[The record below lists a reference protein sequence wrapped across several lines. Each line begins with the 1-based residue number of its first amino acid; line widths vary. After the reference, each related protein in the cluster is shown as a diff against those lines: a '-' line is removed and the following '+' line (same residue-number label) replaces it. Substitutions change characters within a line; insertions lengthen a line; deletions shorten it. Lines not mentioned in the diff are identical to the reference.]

1 LWCISQPF
9 DSNGGHILGKVKKA
23 SSLTASIALC
33 AIVPLNF
40 LTAHGHTLPE
50 SNASTNQVRQDVED
64 NRPTLQLPE
73 HLDNKSAMLPPAAI
87 NSTVDS
93 TIKAKSPQISVITT
107 RETGHASV
115 YVNRQEVIKFR
126 ADAQN
131 SAGVWQTPTERA
143 LTVQQALEAALVS
156 DKALSFTTTLTGGK
170 VYLTLNGQRF
180 AEVDT
185 LTARQARTTAHSL
198 AMVWTNKLKKAANL
212 SDVVT
217 LEKPVVKTADSH
229 QSARPRAIGRFLSAG
244 KASWYGPGFH
254 GRRAANGSVFNQFA
268 MTAAHKSLPFGTLVR
283 VTNKANGKQCVVK
296 ITDRGPFC
304 GGRVIDLSR
313 KAAESLGMLGSGVAS
328 VSLESM
334 PNT

>member
-1 LWCISQPF
+1 M
-9 DSNGGHILGKVKKA
+9 GKVNKA

-33 AIVPLNF
+33 AIIPLNF

-50 SNASTNQVRQDVED
+50 SNSSTDQVRQDVED
-64 NRPTLQLPE
+64 SRPALQLPNT
-73 HLDNKSAMLPPAAI
+73 LNNKAAMLPPAAI
-87 NSTVDS
+87 NSTADS
-93 TIKAKSPQISVITT
+93 TVNPKLPLVSVITT

-115 YVNRQEVIKFR
+115 YLNRQEVIKFR

-131 SAGVWQTPTERA
+131 EAGTWQTPTERA
-143 LTVQQALEAALVS
+143 LAAQQVIEAALTAGKS
-156 DKALSFTTTLTGGK
+156 TAFTAISENGK
-170 VYLTLNGQRF
+170 VFLTLNGQRF
-180 AEVDT
+180 AEVDS
-185 LTARQARTTAHSL
+185 LTARQIRTTPQSL
-198 AMVWTNKLKKAANL
+198 ALVWTSKLKKAAQL
-212 SDVVT
+212 DAIT
-217 LEKPVVKTADSH
+217 ADDKPSVKTATSQ
-229 QSARPRAIGRFLSAG
+229 QSSYKAPQGRGHFLTAG

-254 GRRAANGSVFNQFA
+254 GRRAANGSLFNQFA
-268 MTAAHKSLPFGTLVR
+268 MTAAHKTLPFGTLVR